1 MESRARMI
9 KKINKKSVA
18 GALLLVFLL
27 SIFFVGCTVADE
39 QRLDGDNVA
48 EGDVY
53 YTFTDDLGNEVVLA
67 EKPERVAVLF
77 SSFAEVW
84 QCAGGMVD
92 ITVGESVERGFAD
105 ASAVLVDDGAGKTIN
120 TEVLVAAKPD
130 FVICSADVEA
140 QVKTAE
146 FLRDVGVPVACFRV
160 EVFSE
165 YMNMLEICTDITE
178 DKEGYAENGTTV
190 AENVETMLNAVKE
203 KDALCDEI
211 LFVRAGSGA
220 SATKAKRAED
230 HFAAAMLA
238 QLGTKNIADDV
249 PVLLDGLSI
258 EEILRSDP
266 DAIFISTMGDA
277 DAAKAHMNS
286 VLSQPAWQALTAVQN
301 GNVYYLPK
309 ELFQFKPNA
318 RWDDAYEYLIDIV
331 YGK

>member
-1 MESRARMI
+1 MI
-9 KKINKKSVA
+9 KKINIKSMVC
-18 GALLLVFLL
+18 ALLLVLVL
-27 SIFFVGCTVADE
+27 GISMLFVGCTVADE
-39 QRLDGDNVA
+39 QRIDGDNAA
-48 EGDVY
+48 EDNVY

-84 QCAGGMVD
+84 LCAGGMVD

-140 QVKTAE
+140 QVRTAE

-165 YMNMLEICTDITE
+165 YMNMLEVCTEITE
-178 DKEGYAENGTTV
+178 DKKAYNENGTAV
-190 AENVETMLNAVKE
+190 AENIEAMLDAVKD
-203 KDALCDEI
+203 KDGLCDKI

-230 HFAAAMLA
+230 HFAAAMLS
-238 QLGTKNIADDV
+238 QLGTENIADDV

-258 EEILRSDP
+258 EEILRADP

-277 DAAKAHMNS
+277 DAARANMES

-301 GNVYYLPK
+301 GNIYYLPK